1 VRVPMNWKWL
11 IKRIALA
18 VATLIVI
25 IIITWAL
32 LEYSP
37 NSPANYVE
45 QLISPQNF
53 ATNPQIYVTLENYL
67 NTLKPHGNPFFQ
79 SMSFLWNVL
88 HGNMGASII
97 YSVPTTQLIAQYLP
111 WTLLVV
117 LTSNVISFLL
127 GTRFGQKLAYWRG
140 NSKDSFFTLL
150 LAIMRAV
157 PVYIYGAVL
166 LFVLGYVL
174 KVFPVTGGAYIGKP
188 GFNPIFIGSVLYYA
202 FLPIL
207 TLTLVNFA
215 GWVLQMRANTINVL
229 GEDFVNYAEVR
240 GLRRSIVEKKY
251 IGRNSI
257 LPLYTSLII
266 TIAFSFG
273 GVVFIEQTFS
283 YPGIG
288 SLLVSSISNNDYPVE
303 MGILI
308 IITAAVIVGN
318 LIADLTYSFLDPR
331 VKVGE

>member
-1 VRVPMNWKWL
+1 MKYRPLSK
-11 IKRIALA
+11 
-18 VATLIVI
+18 
-25 IIITWAL
+25 
-32 LEYSP
+32 
-37 NSPANYVE
+37 
-45 QLISPQNF
+45 
-53 ATNPQIYVTLENYL
+53 
-67 NTLKPHGNPFFQ
+67 
-79 SMSFLWNVL
+79 
-88 HGNMGASII
+88 GAF
-97 YSVPTTQLIAQYLP
+97 TT
-111 WTLLVV
+111 
-117 LTSNVISFLL
+117 S
-127 GTRFGQKLAYWRG
+127 
-140 NSKDSFFTLL
+140 
-150 LAIMRAV
+150 
-157 PVYIYGAVL
+157 
-166 LFVLGYVL
+166 
-174 KVFPVTGGAYIGKP
+174 IGKP

-215 GWVLQMRANTINVL
+215 GWVLQMRANTISVL